1 MPGPGLGPGRQ
12 SWVKGGPLPALEK
25 LQVRCGGK
33 GNSLDP
39 HSQIST
45 CLLPIVW
52 TSPSPFMD
60 CQPATFPCHRG
71 LGQTL
76 SHYEWTALILPNM
89 DQGWA
94 PVQSWI
100 HPPASWLRSPRSRQQ
115 NHLAETH
122 LPCYVSRCP
131 ERPSSLLFPR
141 GHKSSEGSISSLQQ
155 QHIPTCQQL
164 MNCCWGWLMPCEIS
178 H

>member
-1 MPGPGLGPGRQ
+1 MGGRVIA
-12 SWVKGGPLPALEK
+12 WTPTVKHQLVFCPLSE
-25 LQVRCGGK
+25 
-33 GNSLDP
+33 
-39 HSQIST
+39 
-45 CLLPIVW
+45 LPL
-52 TSPSPFMD
+52 SPFMD

-89 DQGWA
+89 DQGSA

-100 HPPASWLRSPRSRQQ
+100 HPPASWLRSPRCRQQ

-122 LPCYVSRCP
+122 LPCCVSRCP

-141 GHKSSEGSISSLQQ
+141 GHKSSESSISSLQQ